1 MTLAPSELIM
11 WAALISPVL
20 AMAALLLNDEGGHP
34 A

>member
-1 MTLAPSELIM
+1 MTFAPSELIM

-20 AMAALLLNDEGGHP
+20 ALAAVFLNDEGGHP

>member
-20 AMAALLLNDEGGHP
+20 ALAALFLNDEGGHP

>member
-11 WAALISPVL
+11 WAALISPIL
-20 AMAALLLNDEGGHP
+20 ALAALFLNDEGGHP